1 MTTPSNAM
9 PESSLDVQAI
19 APAAMSATQPFL
31 WSVRRELWENRSIY
45 IAPLAAAG
53 VAMLGFF
60 MGLFWLPH
68 SVHRM
73 AGMGPGEQFL
83 MEVMPYGHTGWLL
96 LMTAFV
102 VGVFY
107 SLDALYGE
115 RRDRSILFWKSLPVS
130 DVTTVLSKASIPLV
144 VLPVLVVVIA
154 VVTHLVMV
162 LISTAVL
169 LLSGINP
176 VTLWRQLPLFQM
188 ELVLIYGV
196 IVLALGQAPLFAWL
210 LLISGWGRRAAFLW
224 AVLPPLAICAVE
236 KFAFN
241 THHFA
246 ALLLYLITG
255 GSGNAFSF
263 RTPSGAPVDPHFIPL
278 AQITPGR
285 FLSSPGLWIGLAFTA
300 VFLAAAV
307 RLRRYR
313 EPI

>member
-1 MTTPSNAM
+1 MTAPPNPVPGNSLEGQAS
-9 PESSLDVQAI
+9 PENVIS
-19 APAAMSATQPFL
+19 AAQTFY
-31 WSVRRELWENRSIY
+31 WSVCRELWENRSIY

-60 MGLFWLPH
+60 IGLFWLPRSMHAH
-68 SVHRM
+68 S
-73 AGMGPGEQFL
+73 GMDPGKQFL

-96 LMTAFV
+96 LMTAFL

-107 SLDALYGE
+107 SLDTLYGE

-144 VLPVLVVVIA
+144 VLPVLVVAIT

-162 LISTAVL
+162 VISTGVL
-169 LLSGINP
+169 ILSGVNP
-176 VTLWRQLPLFQM
+176 MTLWTQLPLLQM
-188 ELVLIYGV
+188 ELVLVYSV
-196 IVLALGQAPLFAWL
+196 IVLALGQAPLFAGL
-210 LLISGWGRRAAFLW
+210 LLISGWARRTAFLW
-224 AVLPPLAICAVE
+224 AVLPPLAICFIE
-236 KFAFN
+236 KVLFK
-241 THHFA
+241 TTHFA
-246 ALLLYLITG
+246 RLLGYLVTG
-255 GSGNAFSF
+255 GATNAFSF
-263 RTPSGAPVDPHFIPL
+263 RTPSGEPVDPHFIPL

-285 FLSSPGLWIGLAFTA
+285 FLSSPGLWIGLAFAA

>member
-1 MTTPSNAM
+1 MTTPPNTG
-9 PESSLDVQAI
+9 PESPLNTRAV
-19 APAAMSATQPFL
+19 APVEMSATRPMY
-31 WSVRRELWENRSIY
+31 WSVRRELWENRSIF

-53 VAMLGFF
+53 IAMLGFLL
-60 MGLFWLPH
+60 GLFWLPR
-68 SVHRM
+68 SMRAPAAM
-73 AGMGPGEQFL
+73 DPGDHFIMQ
-83 MEVMPYGHTGWLL
+83 VMPYGHTAWLL
-96 LMTAFV
+96 LLTAFL

-130 DVTTVLSKASIPLV
+130 DLTTVLSKASIPLV
-144 VLPVLVVVIA
+144 VLPVLVFVISA
-154 VVTHLVMV
+154 ATQLIMV
-162 LISTAVL
+162 LISTGVL

-176 VTLWRQLPLFQM
+176 MALWRQLPLLQM
-188 ELVLIYGV
+188 ELVLLYSV

-210 LLISGWGRRAAFLW
+210 LLISGWARRTAFLW
-224 AVLPPLAICAVE
+224 AVLPPLAICAIE

-241 THHFA
+241 TTHFA
-246 ALLLYLITG
+246 NLLGYLVTG
-255 GSGNAFSF
+255 GSANAFSF

-285 FLSSPGLWIGLAFTA
+285 FLSSPGLWIGLAFA
-300 VFLAAAV
+300 AIFLATAV

>member
-1 MTTPSNAM
+1 MTTPPNAI
-9 PESSLDVQAI
+9 PETSLGAEVI
-19 APAAMSATQPFL
+19 APAEMPATRTFY

-60 MGLFWLPH
+60 IGLFWLPRSMHAH
-68 SVHRM
+68 S
-73 AGMGPGEQFL
+73 GMDPGEQFL

-96 LMTAFV
+96 LMTAFL

-107 SLDALYGE
+107 SLDALYSE

-144 VLPVLVVVIA
+144 VLPVLVVVIT
-154 VVTHLVMV
+154 VVTHLAMV
-162 LISTAVL
+162 LISTGVL

-188 ELVLIYGV
+188 ELVLLYSV
-196 IVLALGQAPLFAWL
+196 AVLALGQAPLFAWL
-210 LLISGWGRRAAFLW
+210 LLISGWARRTAFLW
-224 AVLPPLAICAVE
+224 AVLPPLAICAIE

-241 THHFA
+241 TKHFA
-246 ALLLYLITG
+246 HLLGYLITG
-255 GSGNAFSF
+255 GSANAFNF
-263 RTPSGAPVDPHFIPL
+263 RTPSGEPVDMHFIPL

-285 FLSSPGLWIGLAFTA
+285 FLSSPGLWIGLVFAV

>member
-1 MTTPSNAM
+1 
-9 PESSLDVQAI
+9 
-19 APAAMSATQPFL
+19 MSATRPFY

-45 IAPLAAAG
+45 IALLAAAS

-60 MGLFWLPH
+60 IGLFWLPRSMHAH
-68 SVHRM
+68 S
-73 AGMGPGEQFL
+73 GMDPGEQFL

-96 LMTAFV
+96 LMTAFL

-130 DVTTVLSKASIPLV
+130 DATTVLSKASIPLV
-144 VLPVLVVVIA
+144 VLPVLVVVIT
-154 VVTHLVMV
+154 VVTHLVIV
-162 LISTAVL
+162 LISTGL
-169 LLSGINP
+169 LILSGINP
-176 VTLWRQLPLFQM
+176 MTLWRQLPLLQM
-188 ELVLIYGV
+188 ELVLVYGV
-196 IVLALGQAPLFAWL
+196 IVLALGQAPLFAGL
-210 LLISGWGRRAAFLW
+210 LLISGWARRTAFLW
-224 AVLPPLAICAVE
+224 AVLPPLAICFIE
-236 KFAFN
+236 KVLFK
-241 THHFA
+241 TMHFA
-246 ALLLYLITG
+246 HLLGYLVTG
-255 GSGNAFSF
+255 GATNAFSF

-285 FLSSPGLWIGLAFTA
+285 FLSSPGLWIGLAFAA

>member
-9 PESSLDVQAI
+9 PESSLDAQAI
-19 APAAMSATQPFL
+19 APAAMSATQPFF

-60 MGLFWLPH
+60 IGLFWLPH
-68 SVHRM
+68 SVHAR
-73 AGMGPGEQFL
+73 AGMDPGEQFL

-96 LMTAFV
+96 LMTAFL

-154 VVTHLVMV
+154 IVTHLLMV
-162 LISTAVL
+162 LISTGVL
-169 LLSGINP
+169 ILSGINP
-176 VTLWRQLPLFQM
+176 MTLWTQLPLLQM
-188 ELVLIYGV
+188 ELVLVYSV
-196 IVLALGQAPLFAWL
+196 IVLALGQAPLFAGL
-210 LLISGWGRRAAFLW
+210 LLISGWARRTAFLW
-224 AVLPPLAICAVE
+224 AVLPPLAICFIE
-236 KFAFN
+236 KVLFK
-241 THHFA
+241 TTHFA
-246 ALLLYLITG
+246 HLLGYLVIG
-255 GSGNAFSF
+255 GATNAFSF

-278 AQITPGR
+278 TQITPGR
-285 FLSSPGLWIGLAFTA
+285 FLSSPGLWIGLAFAA

>member
-1 MTTPSNAM
+1 MTTPPNAV
-9 PESSLDVQAI
+9 PESSAGVQAA
-19 APAAMSATQPFL
+19 APANLSATQPFY

-53 VAMLGFF
+53 VAMLGYLL
-60 MGLFWLPH
+60 GLFWLPH
-68 SVHRM
+68 SVH
-73 AGMGPGEQFL
+73 AHSGMEAEQQFIML
-83 MEVMPYGHTGWLL
+83 VMPYGHTEWLL
-96 LMTAFV
+96 LMTAFL

-130 DVTTVLSKASIPLV
+130 DVTAVLSKASIPLV
-144 VLPVLVVVIA
+144 VLPALVVGISI
-154 VVTHLVMV
+154 VTHLVMV
-162 LISTAVL
+162 LISTGVL
-169 LLSGINP
+169 ILSGINP

-188 ELVLIYGV
+188 NLVLSYGV
-196 IVLALGQAPLFAWL
+196 IVLALGQAPLFAGL
-210 LLISGWGRRAAFLW
+210 LLISGWARRTAFLW
-224 AVLPPLAICAVE
+224 AVLPPLAICFIE
-236 KFAFN
+236 KVLFKT
-241 THHFA
+241 THFFH
-246 ALLLYLITG
+246 LLGYLVIG
-255 GSGNAFSF
+255 GATNAFSF

-285 FLSSPGLWIGLAFTA
+285 FLSSPGLWIGLAFAA

>member
-1 MTTPSNAM
+1 MTTPPNGMHEA
-9 PESSLDVQAI
+9 SLEARAI
-19 APAAMSATQPFL
+19 APVELPATQPFY
-31 WSVRRELWENRSIY
+31 WSVRRELWENRSIF

-53 VAMLGFF
+53 IAMLGFF
-60 MGLFWLPH
+60 IGLFWLPRSMHAH
-68 SVHRM
+68 S
-73 AGMGPGEQFL
+73 GMDPGDQFL

-96 LMTAFV
+96 LMTAFL

-144 VLPVLVVVIA
+144 VLPVLVVVIT
-154 VVTHLVMV
+154 VVTHLIMV
-162 LISTAVL
+162 LISTGVL
-169 LLSGINP
+169 ILSGINP
-176 VTLWRQLPLFQM
+176 MTLWTQLPLLQM
-188 ELVLIYGV
+188 ELVLVYSV
-196 IVLALGQAPLFAWL
+196 IVLALGQAPLFTGL
-210 LLISGWGRRAAFLW
+210 LLISGWARRTAFLW
-224 AVLPPLAICAVE
+224 AVLPPLAICFIE
-236 KFAFN
+236 KVLFK
-241 THHFA
+241 TTHFA
-246 ALLLYLITG
+246 HLLGYLVIG
-255 GSGNAFSF
+255 GATSAFSF

-285 FLSSPGLWIGLAFTA
+285 FLSSPGLWIGLAFAA

>member
-60 MGLFWLPH
+60 IGLFWLPH
-68 SVHRM
+68 SVHAR
-73 AGMGPGEQFL
+73 AGMDPGEQFL

-96 LMTAFV
+96 LMTAFL

-169 LLSGINP
+169 LLSGMNP

-196 IVLALGQAPLFAWL
+196 IVLALGQAPLFAGL
-210 LLISGWGRRAAFLW
+210 LLISGWARRTAFLW
-224 AVLPPLAICAVE
+224 AVLPPLAICFIE
-236 KFAFN
+236 KVLFK
-241 THHFA
+241 TMHFA
-246 ALLLYLITG
+246 HLLGYLVTG
-255 GSGNAFSF
+255 GSANAFSF
-263 RTPSGAPVDPHFIPL
+263 RTSSGAPVDPHFIPL
-278 AQITPGR
+278 SQITPGR
-285 FLSSPGLWIGLAFTA
+285 FLSSPGLWIGLVFAA
-300 VFLAAAV
+300 AFLAAAV

>member
-1 MTTPSNAM
+1 MTTPPNPI
-9 PESSLDVQAI
+9 PENSLPGQDS
-19 APAAMSATQPFL
+19 AAAALSATRPFY
-31 WSVRRELWENRSIY
+31 WSVRREVWENRSIY

-60 MGLFWLPH
+60 VGLFSLPH
-68 SVHRM
+68 SAQMRGHEGS
-73 AGMGPGEQFL
+73 AHEFL
-83 MEVMPYGHTGWLL
+83 MMVMPYGHTAWLL
-96 LMTAFV
+96 LIAAFV

-130 DVTTVLSKASIPLV
+130 DLTAVLSKASIPLV
-144 VLPVLVVVIA
+144 VLPALVFVIG
-154 VVTHLVMV
+154 VVTNLLMV

-169 LLSGINP
+169 VLSGINP
-176 VTLWRQLPLFQM
+176 MTLWRQLPLFQF
-188 ELVLIYGV
+188 ELVLLYGA
-196 IVLALGQAPLFAWL
+196 IVLALGQAPLFAGL
-210 LLISGWGRRAAFLW
+210 LLISGWARRTAFLW
-224 AVLPPLAICAVE
+224 AILPPLAICFFE
-236 KFAFN
+236 KLVFH
-241 THHFA
+241 TMHFA
-246 ALLLYLITG
+246 HLLGYLVTG
-255 GSGNAFSF
+255 GAANAFSF
-263 RTPSGAPVDPHFIPL
+263 RTPDGAPVDPHFIPL